1 MKTKLFIT
9 LLFPLGLTAQTVKV
23 STSSNLSAPVVPTQ
37 AGMTAAITAQA
48 KLQSGIDAK
57 QDAILNNLP
66 KTDTT
71 GLVKIIDGKVVI
83 LQDPAIPIL
92 KSQVAA
98 IQTQDKATASAITTL
113 QAQNTAMQKQL
124 NEQQALI
131 DKLTVQ
137 LAGLIEWQSKV
148 KAANQ

>member
-1 MKTKLFIT
+1 MKKLLIII
-9 LLFPLGLTAQTVKV
+9 LFPLGLTAQTVKV

-37 AGMTAAITAQA
+37 AGMTAAITTQA
-48 KLQSGIDAK
+48 KLQAGIDAK

-83 LQDPAIPIL
+83 LQDPAIAVL
-92 KSQVAA
+92 KSQVSV
-98 IQTQDKATASAITTL
+98 IQSQDKATASAILVL
-113 QAQNTAMQKQL
+113 QEQSTSYQKQIAA
-124 NEQQALI
+124 QQILI

-137 LAGLIEWQSKV
+137 LAALIDWQFKV